1 MTRTK
6 KALRPPALRMV
17 GLAALVAL
25 AAVSLSACTNLDAV
39 RTFAKTSAV
48 AVENREILADY
59 ARSSVVLA
67 RLAPA
72 DRSAELKTLAKERAK
87 QRGRLSSVQRVL
99 GHYFRTLGDLAASSL
114 PSANSEIGALVTA
127 LEGAK
132 GTVGASAISNETIDA
147 AGSIAK
153 VLTRL
158 ALDGWRQSKVAEI
171 VREVDP
177 SLQKVVAGLSEVVQK
192 DFSASLDQEAEAIRG
207 YFETALA
214 DAKSRGEEE
223 ATGRLARYL
232 EAEALD
238 GVEARRQKLA
248 PYLEALGKVGKGHAE
263 LAANAGKLDGKT
275 LVDQLEQLSKELGT
289 LATAAGKL
297 GS

>member
-1 MTRTK
+1 MKNTK
-6 KALRPPALRMV
+6 RALRLPALS
-17 GLAALVAL
+17 LAAL
-25 AAVSLSACTNLDAV
+25 AAVSLSACTNLTAV
-39 RTFAKTSAV
+39 RTFATTSAA
-48 AVENREILADY
+48 AVENKEVLADY
-59 ARSSVVLA
+59 ARSPVVLA

-87 QRGRLSSVQRVL
+87 QRARLWSVQRVL

-114 PSANSEIGALVTA
+114 PSANSEIGALTIA
-127 LEGAK
+127 LEDAK
-132 GTVGASAISNETIDA
+132 GVVGAAAIPDATFDA

-158 ALDGWRQSKVAEI
+158 ALDRWRQAKVAEI

-177 SLQKVVAGLSEVVQK
+177 FVQRVVAGLGEVVQK
-192 DFSASLDQEAEAIRG
+192 HFSASLDQEAEAIRG

-263 LAANAGKLDGKT
+263 LAANAGTLDGKT